1 MSTLP
6 PSLSPDHRFTPRSPT
21 AHPIAAAAPPK
32 PTSRLEL
39 YALLGTCLLIAAF
52 FVGWL
57 PRRNQRAAVAQST
70 RELAIPT
77 VTLVSPGPGV
87 VGSAIV
93 LPAEIRA
100 VVESPIYAR
109 ATGYIRR
116 WNVDLGASV
125 TNGQVLAELETPELN
140 QDFAN
145 AQAQARQAAAAAAL
159 AKTTAVRWT
168 QLLESRLVSQQE
180 TDEKLADARYK
191 EAAAEGAQANAQR
204 LETLTGFAGIR
215 APFAG
220 IITARRVDVGQLV
233 TAGNGAELFHLAQ
246 TQTLRVYVR
255 VPQTLAT
262 TITVGQPGE
271 VLLNEYPNRTFPA
284 RVVHTA
290 GSLDAASRTLLV
302 ELELPNPQS
311 LLLPG
316 GFAQVRFPEA
326 RVDVPLTIPANTLLF
341 RPTGPQVGVVDA
353 NSGVELR
360 NVTLGRD
367 FGATVEITG
376 GLTVQDRLILNPGDS
391 LTAGMHVRQA
401 EAAPARQ
408 P

>member
-1 MSTLP
+1 MN
-6 PSLSPDHRFTPRSPT
+6 PRSDT
-21 AHPIAAAAPPK
+21 APSVTGARPMPA
-32 PTSRLEL
+32 SRLGL
-39 YALLGTCLLIAAF
+39 YTLLGVGLLVGAF
-52 FVGWL
+52 FLGWL
-57 PRRNQRAAVAQST
+57 PRRNQRTAVAQAT
-70 RELAIPT
+70 RELATPT

-116 WNVDLGASV
+116 WTVDLGASV

-145 AQAQARQAAAAAAL
+145 ARAQARQAAAAAAL
-159 AKTTAVRWT
+159 AKTTAARWT
-168 QLLESRLVSQQE
+168 QLQESRLVSQQE
-180 TDEKLADARYK
+180 TDEKLADARLK
-191 EAAAEGAQANAQR
+191 EAAAEAAQANAQR

-215 APFAG
+215 APFDG

-262 TITVGQPGE
+262 SITIGQPGE
-271 VLLNEYPNRTFPA
+271 VLLNESPNRSFPA

-302 ELELPNPQS
+302 ELELPNPGG

-316 GFAQVRFPEA
+316 GYAQVRFPEA

-353 NSGVELR
+353 TGVVELR
-360 NVTLGRD
+360 NVSLGRD

-391 LTAGMHVRQA
+391 LTAGTHVRQA
-401 EAAPARQ
+401 ETPVPRR